1 MVIPLKSN
9 TIAMALAKTH
19 VGEFYSNQIT
29 LTGLVSSK
37 NYLTRPGG
45 RITLIAKDGIRQG
58 GTNSGGGGYWRTG

>member
-9 TIAMALAKTH
+9 TIAMALAKTQ

-29 LTGLVSSK
+29 LIGLVSSE
-37 NYLTRPGG
+37 NYLTRPR

-58 GTNSGGGGYWRTG
+58 GTNSGGGGDWGTG